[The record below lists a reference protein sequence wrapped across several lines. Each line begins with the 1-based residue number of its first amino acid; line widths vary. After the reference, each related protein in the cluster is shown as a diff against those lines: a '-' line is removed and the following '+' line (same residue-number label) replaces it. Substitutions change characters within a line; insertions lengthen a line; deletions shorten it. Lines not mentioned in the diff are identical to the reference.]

1 MNPFL
6 RGLLGLLLLFPACAF
21 CSFNSLGLTINTFLG
36 SLRSYTFIKPG
47 DFVGFENYA
56 RAFGDPAF
64 SASLGFTLLH
74 VFVRMLVATIFPLL
88 LVLVVN
94 GLGKKSRLG
103 VRLLFTLPLIFFA
116 PALVVLASSGLR
128 WMWNRSAPQVTFL
141 LIDALGTLAVSCGVG
156 LIVYLAA
163 LRHREGIEKGWKS
176 VLGSLLTLWIVG
188 QLAVAAYTLQ
198 SFTPLSM
205 SLSLFTK
212 SLANLL
218 QRAMLVMNSGTA
230 LALSTVIFD
239 LVALFGV
246 IATLILILSR
256 LQLEHLPS
264 GESLALPGNKLLRF
278 LGWVA
283 LVLGGFGIF
292 LVIVLPFLISFAGAF
307 SWVGETAAKAV
318 SIPQVWIN
326 TFLPPLLVVFFIQL
340 PVAYLGAFGIGAVRP
355 LGKWS
360 EWLLLLFS
368 PWLFVTSLPVAVTKF
383 LDLAEAKNL
392 DTLLALVPPLLLS
405 VPMLVVLTLFFKGQA
420 AKWRQSLEEGDSVV
434 RASFR
439 QLVLPSLPLALFLA
453 ALSFLASTQD
463 LFLSILVGVGPER
476 YTASSAIMAFIGANN
491 QFGAQKIITLIAL
504 PVLFILLMVF
514 GALQIF
520 YLDRLSLTREAVAKE
535 QDERNSTDTPEGP
548 VP

>member
-1 MNPFL
+1 
-6 RGLLGLLLLFPACAF
+6 
-21 CSFNSLGLTINTFLG
+21 
-36 SLRSYTFIKPG
+36 
-47 DFVGFENYA
+47 
-56 RAFGDPAF
+56 
-64 SASLGFTLLH
+64 
-74 VFVRMLVATIFPLL
+74 
-88 LVLVVN
+88 
-94 GLGKKSRLG
+94 
-103 VRLLFTLPLIFFA
+103 
-116 PALVVLASSGLR
+116 
-128 WMWNRSAPQVTFL
+128 
-141 LIDALGTLAVSCGVG
+141 
-156 LIVYLAA
+156 
-163 LRHREGIEKGWKS
+163 
-176 VLGSLLTLWIVG
+176 
-188 QLAVAAYTLQ
+188 
-198 SFTPLSM
+198 
-205 SLSLFTK
+205 
-212 SLANLL
+212 
-218 QRAMLVMNSGTA
+218 
-230 LALSTVIFD
+230 
-239 LVALFGV
+239 
-246 IATLILILSR
+246 
-256 LQLEHLPS
+256 
-264 GESLALPGNKLLRF
+264 
-278 LGWVA
+278 VA